1 VATGKYEVC
10 DHCSWNGPVNK
21 YGTMRKH
28 RLSSGEYRRG
38 SAGQVQ
44 DMNADVCPGSHQPPR
59 TFGIESPQEGT
70 MKNENLT
77 PGLHVTFNG
86 EPYTVVRPDSDRM
99 VMIVP
104 GDTIPSR
111 GLGRVAEWVYSST
124 VQPR

>member
-1 VATGKYEVC
+1 VATRYEVC

-21 YGTMRKH
+21 DGTMRKH
-28 RLSSGEYRRG
+28 RPSAGEYRRG

-70 MKNENLT
+70 MENKDLT

-86 EPYTVVRPDSDRM
+86 KPYTVVRPDSDRM

-104 GDTIPSR
+104 GDTVPSR
-111 GLGRVAEWVYSST
+111 GLGQVAEWVYSST